1 MQCDVKMFSYL
12 EMLSVHIRYYIYP
25 TVKAISYNHSWVQMN
40 TWGFLHHYKL
50 MFITHKGLIVS
61 QEYPSSE
68 TN

>member
-1 MQCDVKMFSYL
+1 
-12 EMLSVHIRYYIYP
+12 MLSVHVRYYIYP

-40 TWGFLHHYKL
+40 TRGFLHHYKL